1 MNPSLIKTEYL
12 ATGQTAPFTGNWV
25 NTALCKNGFI
35 VIYASGSR
43 VNISL
48 QAKTE
53 LTQSPIFLDGGSA
66 NAVTFYTTIGLGDGQ
81 NPRWPCAALWG
92 HCPTATSGQ
101 TTTSGAKRCTP
112 PPIGPCARADPAP
125 KTCGVA

>member
-12 ATGQTAPFTGNWV
+12 ATGQSAPFTGNWV

-66 NAVTFYTTIGLGDGQ
+66 NAVTFYT
-81 NPRWPCAALWG
+81 
-92 HCPTATSGQ
+92 ATGVGSGY
-101 TTTSGAKRCTP
+101 
-112 PPIGPCARADPAP
+112 ADPIFFDSPIANIRLAATTGSAP
-125 KTCGVA
+125 VFAYITYQN

>member
-35 VIYASGSR
+35 VIYASGSK
-43 VNISL
+43 VNINL

-53 LTQSPIFLDGGSA
+53 LNQAPIFLDGGSA
-66 NAVTFYTTIGLGDGQ
+66 NAVTFYT
-81 NPRWPCAALWG
+81 
-92 HCPTATSGQ
+92 ATGVGSGY
-101 TTTSGAKRCTP
+101 
-112 PPIGPCARADPAP
+112 ADPIFFDSPIANIRLAATTGSAP
-125 KTCGVA
+125 VFAYITYQN